1 MQLLPTPNYM
11 DNGSSSPVFVKVKI
25 KAKDVVHPMG
35 QPNQENGMSKEEKN
49 IKENLVE
56 LIPKGMFFS
65 SLQIKLCIVELFYFC
80 RSM

>member
-1 MQLLPTPNYM
+1 
-11 DNGSSSPVFVKVKI
+11 
-25 KAKDVVHPMG
+25 MG
-35 QPNQENGMSKEEKN
+35 QPNQDNGMSKEEKN
-49 IKENLVE
+49 IKQNLVE